1 VTADDECE
9 AIIMS
14 IISREWV
21 SDGDSRTRER
31 SVRLDSLI
39 WLESAVQGSKISAV
53 IRLGRSCVNE
63 ATAKE
68 AVRPRTDASVPLKL
82 QYLVI
87 GFLQHGSISCQISFT
102 ALG

>member
-1 VTADDECE
+1 
-9 AIIMS
+9 MS

-21 SDGDSRTRER
+21 FDGDSRTRGG

-53 IRLGRSCVNE
+53 IKLGRSCVNE

-68 AVRPRTDASVPLKL
+68 AVRPRTDASGHSS
-82 QYLVI
+82 YSTW
-87 GFLQHGSISCQISFT
+87 FLGMAAVSAAMSHIKYSI
-102 ALG
+102 LH